1 MTLTI
6 KPSKPEPE
14 PNSNLYP
21 TLGDIDLAQ
30 QMYEKLSENLA
41 GNPGVGNLT
50 LTPPPVSE
58 LTHTWQATLH

>member
-41 GNPGVGNLT
+41 GNPALNGQAAQATVGN
-50 LTPPPVSE
+50 
-58 LTHTWQATLH
+58 